1 MGWRVLLL
9 LVYVQDS
16 LFAFLLPPPFPFI
29 PVSIQSFI
37 SIHAATNYLSA
48 ALMHSFDT
56 LDEYLRFPS
65 QQLFEPLGMHSA
77 LIETDSQGLFIASS
91 FAWMTARDWG
101 RLGLL
106 YANDGM
112 WDSRR
117 ILPEE
122 WVALSRTPT
131 PTSGNIYGMHFWLGG
146 LNATGKNAPLN
157 NRNAE
162 CDAIYPERI
171 KNRDVLR
178 KAFPK
183 GTMLMK
189 GFEDQVVAIHPE
201 SQTVVVRL
209 GATKP
214 MVIQWEQEQFYT
226 ELYQCLNVRSS

>member
-1 MGWRVLLL
+1 LL

-16 LFAFLLPPPFPFI
+16 LFSFLLPPPFPFI
-29 PVSIQSFI
+29 HVPIQSFI

-101 RLGLL
+101 RMGLL

-112 WDSRR
+112 WDKRR